1 MLNGIDMKIGILTLP
16 FNNNYGGYLQAYAL
30 MTVLKRMG
38 HDVELIYRRHNKR
51 PLKCRL
57 LYTFKTVVKCI
68 LRIPHGPL
76 IPSLEYD
83 HRQAGKMMMPFVD
96 KNIYPKSK
104 PYFTSACMKKSCKG
118 MYDVVIV
125 GSDQVWR
132 PIYVP
137 NINDFFLEFVKDKNV
152 RKIAYAAS
160 FGTATPEYTDLQ
172 KKECGKLISEFQAIS
187 VREKSA
193 MKVIENF
200 GWQVNCMP
208 QLVLDPTFL
217 LPSKEYLKHI
227 KLNRCNQIFCYVLD
241 RTERTRELIL
251 YAEKLL
257 KLPCYEML
265 KDINE
270 KTFLK
275 PSIEIWLSNIYN
287 ARFVLTDSFHGMV
300 FSIIFNKPFAVYVN
314 KDRGADRFVSLLS
327 LIGLENRMINEE
339 SDIDNTINKPINWDC
354 VNEKLE
360 KLRKYS
366 INFLNDSLNN
376 SKK

>member
-1 MLNGIDMKIGILTLP
+1 MKIGILTLP

-51 PLKCRL
+51 SLKCRL
-57 LYTFKTVVKCI
+57 LYIFKTLVKCI
-68 LRIPHGPL
+68 LRKPHGPL

-96 KNIYPKSK
+96 KYISPRTK
-104 PYFTSACMKKSCKG
+104 PYYTTTDMEKSCKG
-118 MYDVVIV
+118 KYDVVIV

-132 PIYVP
+132 PMYVP
-137 NINDFFLEFVKDKNV
+137 NINDFFLEFIKDKNV

-172 KKECGKLISEFQAIS
+172 KKVCGKLISEFQAIS

-193 MKVIENF
+193 LKVIENF
-200 GWQVNCMP
+200 GWQVNSMP

-227 KLNRCNQIFCYVLD
+227 KLKRCDQIFCYVLD

-251 YAEKLL
+251 YVEKLL
-257 KLPCYEML
+257 NLPYYEML
-265 KDINE
+265 KDVDK

-275 PSIEIWLSNIYN
+275 PSVEIWLSNIYN
-287 ARFVLTDSFHGMV
+287 ARFILTDSFHGMV

-327 LIGLENRMINEE
+327 FIGLEDRMINDE
-339 SDIDNTINKPINWDC
+339 SDVDNLIKKTIKWED

-360 KLRKYS
+360 TLKKQS
-366 INFLNDSLNN
+366 IQFLNEYLS
-376 SKK
+376 

>member
-1 MLNGIDMKIGILTLP
+1 MKIGILTLP

-38 HDVELIYRRHNKR
+38 YDVELIYRRHNKR

-57 LYTFKTVVKCI
+57 LYIFKTLVKCI

-83 HRQAGKMMMPFVD
+83 HRHAGKMMMSFVD
-96 KNIYPKSK
+96 KNISPKTK
-104 PYFTSACMKKSCKG
+104 PYFTTASMEKSCKD

-137 NINDFFLEFVKDKNV
+137 NINDFFLKFIKNKNI

-160 FGTATPEYTDLQ
+160 FGTATPEYTDFQ

-193 MKVIENF
+193 LKVIENF
-200 GWQVNCMP
+200 GWQVNCKP
-208 QLVLDPTFL
+208 HLVLDPTL
-217 LPSKEYLKHI
+217 LLTSKEYFKHI
-227 KLNRCNQIFCYVLD
+227 KLNRCDQIFCYVLD

-257 KLPCYEML
+257 KLPCYEIL
-265 KDINE
+265 KGVNE

-287 ARFVLTDSFHGMV
+287 ARFILTDSFHGMV

-314 KDRGADRFVSLLS
+314 KDRGADRFISLLS
-327 LIGLENRMINEE
+327 LIGLENRMINEKF
-339 SDIDNTINKPINWDC
+339 DIDNIINKPINWDC

-360 KLRKYS
+360 NLRNDS
-366 INFLNDSLNN
+366 IQFLNDSLTSNGTKNN
-376 SKK
+376 KK

>member
-1 MLNGIDMKIGILTLP
+1 MKIGLLTLP

-30 MTVLKRMG
+30 MTILKQMG
-38 HDVELIYRRHNKR
+38 HEVELIYRRHNKR
-51 PLKCRL
+51 PLKYRL
-57 LYTFKTVVKCI
+57 LYSFKTVVKCF
-68 LRIPHGPL
+68 LRIAHGPL
-76 IPSLEYD
+76 FSSREYD

-96 KNIYPKSK
+96 KNISPKTK
-104 PYFTSACMKKSCKG
+104 PYFTTVCMEKSCKG
-118 MYDVVIV
+118 KYDVVIV

-132 PIYVP
+132 PMYVP
-137 NINDFFLEFVKDKNV
+137 NINDFFLEFIKDKNV

-172 KKECGKLISEFQAIS
+172 KKMCGKLISEFQAIS

-193 MKVIENF
+193 LKVIENF

-227 KLNRCNQIFCYVLD
+227 KLKRCDQIFCYVLD

-257 KLPCYEML
+257 KLPCYEIL
-265 KDINE
+265 KDVNE
-270 KTFLK
+270 KNFLK

-287 ARFVLTDSFHGMV
+287 ARFILTDSFHGIV

-327 LIGLENRMINEE
+327 LIGLEDRMINDL
-339 SDIDNTINKPINWDC
+339 SDVDKIINNSIKWDS

-360 KLRKYS
+360 NLRNIS
-366 INFLNDSLNN
+366 IHFLNDSLTSNGTKNN
-376 SKK
+376 KK

>member
-1 MLNGIDMKIGILTLP
+1 MKIGLLTLP

-30 MTVLKRMG
+30 MTILKQMG
-38 HDVELIYRRHNKR
+38 HEVELIYRRHNKR
-51 PLKCRL
+51 PLKYRL
-57 LYTFKTVVKCI
+57 LYPFKTVVKCF

-76 IPSLEYD
+76 FSSREYD

-96 KNIYPKSK
+96 KNISPKTK
-104 PYFTSACMKKSCKG
+104 PYCTTVCMEKSCKG
-118 MYDVVIV
+118 KYDVVIV

-132 PIYVP
+132 PMYVP
-137 NINDFFLEFVKDKNV
+137 NINDFFLEFIKDKNV

-172 KKECGKLISEFQAIS
+172 KKVCGKLISEFQAIS

-193 MKVIENF
+193 LKVIENF
-200 GWQVNCMP
+200 GWQVNSMP

-227 KLNRCNQIFCYVLD
+227 KLKRCDQIFCYVLD

-257 KLPCYEML
+257 KLPCYEIL
-265 KDINE
+265 KDVNE

-287 ARFVLTDSFHGMV
+287 ARFILTDSFHGMV

-327 LIGLENRMINEE
+327 LIGLEDRMINDL
-339 SDIDNTINKPINWDC
+339 SDVDKIINNSIKWDS

-360 KLRKYS
+360 NLRNNS
-366 INFLNDSLNN
+366 IQFLNDSLTSNGTKNN
-376 SKK
+376 KK

>member
-1 MLNGIDMKIGILTLP
+1 MKIGLLTLP

-30 MTVLKRMG
+30 MTILKQMG
-38 HDVELIYRRHNKR
+38 HEVELIYRRHNKR
-51 PLKCRL
+51 PLKYRL
-57 LYTFKTVVKCI
+57 LYPFKTVVKCI
-68 LRIPHGPL
+68 LKIPHGPL
-76 IPSLEYD
+76 FSSREYD

-96 KNIYPKSK
+96 KNISPKTK
-104 PYFTSACMKKSCKG
+104 PYFTTVCMEKSCKG
-118 MYDVVIV
+118 KYDVVIV

-132 PIYVP
+132 PMYVP
-137 NINDFFLEFVKDKNV
+137 NINDFFLEFIKDKNV

-172 KKECGKLISEFQAIS
+172 KKVCGKLISEFQAIS

-193 MKVIENF
+193 LKVIENF
-200 GWQVNCMP
+200 GWQVNSMP

-227 KLNRCNQIFCYVLD
+227 KLKRCDQIFCYVLD

-251 YAEKLL
+251 YVEKLL
-257 KLPCYEML
+257 KLPCYEIL
-265 KDINE
+265 KDVNE

-287 ARFVLTDSFHGMV
+287 ARFILTDSFHGMV

-327 LIGLENRMINEE
+327 LIGLEDRMINDL
-339 SDIDNTINKPINWDC
+339 SDVDKIINNSIKWDS

-360 KLRKYS
+360 NLRNNS
-366 INFLNDSLNN
+366 IQFLNDSLTSKGTKNN
-376 SKK
+376 KK